1 MSHVTYMNE
10 SYHTR
15 EWTTTHGFWKSWKRK
30 SHTQTI
36 YTHAHTHTHIQMKV
50 ITPHGARTI
59 FPVIWCE
66 CVKVIC
72 ILMLTQKIVRDNHD
86 GNDFIVDSKWFL
98 CRFQMISL
106 SIPITVIP
114 IMKLLLIPWWYCYW
128 SHHDIQ
134 WKSFSLSDTEG
145 SWRRRWGRLISISVT
160 CVSYVIVL
168 VLLFLTY
175 LCSSLFASECSFHTN
190 EIATWAISR
199 AWLRYWVVS
208 RVYGVMSHIWMGH
221 VAHTNSS
228 WIKSYARM
236 RHVSYLMR
244 VISLVPYLHVSC
256 HIYECV
262 MSHIWIGHVTYMKVS
277 YLCTSFTANEKSE
290 WEWFLLLSWKWYHH
304 DDNIIMGITIIGTI
318 IVALMI
324 IGINQSNHSHHH
336 YLSPPMRC
344 VISGL
349 FLFFS
354 EKDPQRECI

>member
-1 MSHVTYMNE
+1 MSLFLFCY
-10 SYHTR
+10 
-15 EWTTTHGFWKSWKRK
+15 FW
-30 SHTQTI
+30 
-36 YTHAHTHTHIQMKV
+36 HICARLSLPVNVHFTQMKSPRE
-50 ITPHGARTI
+50 PHH
-59 FPVIWCE
+59 V
-66 CVKVIC
+66 
-72 ILMLTQKIVRDNHD
+72 HD
-86 GNDFIVDSKWFL
+86 CGI
-98 CRFQMISL
+98 
-106 SIPITVIP
+106 
-114 IMKLLLIPWWYCYW
+114 
-128 SHHDIQ
+128 
-134 WKSFSLSDTEG
+134 
-145 SWRRRWGRLISISVT
+145 
-160 CVSYVIVL
+160 
-168 VLLFLTY
+168 
-175 LCSSLFASECSFHTN
+175 
-190 EIATWAISR
+190 
-199 AWLRYWVVS
+199 WVVS

-290 WEWFLLLSWKWYHH
+290 WEWFLLLSLKWYHH

-324 IGINQSNHSHHH
+324 IGINQSNHSHHQ

-349 FLFFS
+349 F
-354 EKDPQRECI
+354 